1 MFEYATFESLFSLL
15 IQNPDPPQPPHQLIF
30 KASSA
35 KTQWLADAFNQL
47 PPQQEWLT
55 THDNDDEHP
64 LMPYF
69 MALEK
74 DPPSKPLPKVVLFA
88 PDVLSAFFKS
98 RQIALTANFS
108 VDSEMEGL
116 LLDRDLNL
124 SSVRQ

>member
-15 IQNPDPPQPPHQLIF
+15 IQNPDPPKPPHQPIF

-47 PPQQEWLT
+47 PPQQEWQT
-55 THDNDDEHP
+55 TTTNDCEDKHP

-88 PDVLSAFFKS
+88 PEVIAAFF
-98 RQIALTANFS
+98 
-108 VDSEMEGL
+108 
-116 LLDRDLNL
+116 
-124 SSVRQ
+124 